1 VCICIDWTCCF
12 PLVVGPSI
20 DPSGV
25 SFIDCIKVYC
35 KAKDVFGWTERSAAD
50 AAASA
55 AARAPAASAAKP
67 SSSSATDD
75 SAGGLDDN
83 DELLSVPINTQV
95 FTSTDLY
102 VCVCACVCMR
112 ASGSMCTCVC
122 VVGDRVGILSH
133 PAWCLS
139 IEYRV

>member
-1 VCICIDWTCCF
+1 MFYF
-12 PLVVGPSI
+12 PHVVGPSI

-55 AARAPAASAAKP
+55 AARAPTASAAKP
-67 SSSSATDD
+67 SSSSVTDD

-83 DELLSVPINTQV
+83 DELLSVPVNTQA

-102 VCVCACVCMR
+102 VCMLVHLCVIVHAFVCVCVRVHAFVCACACI
-112 ASGSMCTCVC
+112 CV
-122 VVGDRVGILSH
+122 
-133 PAWCLS
+133 
-139 IEYRV
+139 

>member
-1 VCICIDWTCCF
+1 VLYF
-12 PLVVGPSI
+12 SHVVGPSI

-55 AARAPAASAAKP
+55 AARAPTASAAKP
-67 SSSSATDD
+67 SSSSVTDD

-83 DELLSVPINTQV
+83 DELLSVPINTQA
-95 FTSTDLY
+95 FTNTDLY
-102 VCVCACVCMR
+102 VPSLCVCAYARFCVCACACM
-112 ASGSMCTCVC
+112 SKDGV
-122 VVGDRVGILSH
+122 
-133 PAWCLS
+133 
-139 IEYRV
+139 